1 MSAIPTTSRREHD
14 DADHGDD
21 VVGVLAD
28 GRADD
33 GEASGD
39 RRPSG
44 ADGPAT
50 DTPERGALDRLAR
63 RVLLL
68 RDAEPRAL
76 IDLQGSLVL
85 SCIRCILTYVVI
97 PIAVPLVS
105 WAEVVA
111 TPLSLVLSI
120 LATGMAVR
128 SLRRV
133 WQADW
138 HHRWAY
144 TAFIAVVVVLL
155 GIGIV
160 FDVRALL
167 A

>member
-1 MSAIPTTSRREHD
+1 MSSVPTRP
-14 DADHGDD
+14 
-21 VVGVLAD
+21 
-28 GRADD
+28 RAD
-33 GEASGD
+33 EASPADPPVHEDARSSDRALPGD
-39 RRPSG
+39 PAARRSS
-44 ADGPAT
+44 
-50 DTPERGALDRLAR
+50 LDRLTR

-76 IDLQGSLVL
+76 FDLQGSLVL

-111 TPLSLVLSI
+111 TPLSLVLSVAAI
-120 LATGMAVR
+120 LLAVR

-138 HHRWAY
+138 RYRWAY
-144 TAFIAVVVVLL
+144 TGFIVVVVVLL
-155 GIGIV
+155 VVGIA
-160 FDVRALL
+160 FDVRSLVT
-167 A
+167 